1 MEETMQKNSFFFE
14 IMALKGFC
22 VNFSVFRQEYLSSG
36 VNVLTKS
43 VMISDQTKADFVLL
57 N

>member
-1 MEETMQKNSFFFE
+1 MQENIQKKSFLFE

-22 VNFSVFRQEYLSSG
+22 VNFSMFRQEYLSSG

-43 VMISDQTKADFVLL
+43 VRISDQTKADFNLL